1 MLQELPSPNALIWSQ
16 AMLPQQKSETEIAV
30 DGESALA
37 TIAEEAREVL
47 DVRGIPSVVRH
58 PRRIAL
64 EATIANVENLSEI
77 GMHPDRQL
85 GIWLLGEM
93 LAAVEKV
100 VERVDE
106 NETVREREM
115 GADVMAVSETLHVSF
130 MKLDGM
136 VSVAPSEV
144 QSEDQKEVVD
154 AAGRWEAICGV
165 KSDEIVAAQE
175 RMEEERDIVRK
186 GRIPGEGRKDQDDRW
201 GASRWVGWIHL
212 ADLYDGLRW
221 HLIFVACLHWVAF
234 LTCEQRNIFEA
245 FQGEMGDWLQCEIY
259 WETGKANLIST
270 TVSLGGC
277 HERIASVKN

>member
-1 MLQELPSPNALIWSQ
+1 MLQELPYPNALIWSLALLLQ
-16 AMLPQQKSETEIAV
+16 RKSETEIAV

-37 TIAEEAREVL
+37 TIAEEAQEVL

-64 EATIANVENLSEI
+64 EATIASVENLSEI

-93 LAAVEKV
+93 LAALEKV

-115 GADVMAVSETLHVSF
+115 GADVMAVSERLHVSL

-136 VSVAPSEV
+136 VSVAPSGV
-144 QSEDQKEVVD
+144 QNEDQKEAVD

-175 RMEEERDIVRK
+175 RMEEEKDIARK
-186 GRIPGEGRKDQDDRW
+186 GRIPGEGRRDQDDRW

-221 HLIFVACLHWVAF
+221 HLNFVACMHWVAF
-234 LTCEQRNIFEA
+234 LTCEQRNIFDA
-245 FQGEMGDWLQCEIY
+245 FQGEMEDWLLCEIY
-259 WETGKANLIST
+259 WDRESGIDLHYRFF
-270 TVSLGGC
+270 G
-277 HERIASVKN
+277 